1 MDRGRLYFG
10 SKEETVFWIP
20 LVPELRHVLS
30 NCGRDMAAAADTR
43 DNIGYFGSEIPGIL
57 VY

>member
-30 NCGRDMAAAADTR
+30 NCGRDMAAAADK
-43 DNIGYFGSEIPGIL
+43 DIL
-57 VY
+57 PLWPLFPL